1 MSRNTQRIFVGL
13 VFVLLFGLS
22 TGAMAAPEPVSRV
35 FKLRAAGQI
44 DLSTGALAFG
54 GVATHL
60 GLYSSNG
67 FLSPTFDI
75 FGTIVSADGES
86 LGFTGFFSIG
96 PTGELQATLN
106 FNGGTGRFAGASGT
120 ASGPVTLNPDF
131 TFLITASGNLEY

>member
-1 MSRNTQRIFVGL
+1 MNRPTQRILVGL
-13 VFVLLFGLS
+13 VFILLFGLASS
-22 TGAMAAPEPVSRV
+22 TLAAPAPVSKV

-60 GLYSSNG
+60 GLYTSEG
-67 FLSPTFDI
+67 FLSPTFSI
-75 FGTIVSADGES
+75 FGTITAANGDTLE
-86 LGFTGFFSIG
+86 FTGFFSFG
-96 PTGELQATLN
+96 PLGELQATLN
-106 FNGGTGRFAGASGT
+106 FNGGTGRFAGATGT